1 MHTRTRT
8 SAFCER
14 RFSLPLTRSSF
25 SILSLSLSLYPSINP
40 SHPLSVSFTHT
51 HFLSL
56 SPSPTRTFSLC
67 LTLFLSFLLI
77 PTHCCFWAKQD
88 WSSFIFCKRLCW
100 LCQDLSRWVMIR
112 TILARTWKKL
122 KKKSQNVL
130 FQNRIIAPREKNPK
144 EREREGRH
152 MFPCWNLCGDNN
164 WWMRYISRNYSCCL
178 NATCYFANHDRMRT
192 ST

>member
-1 MHTRTRT
+1 MNIKCLFAYDHDWQSSMLHSSNKSNYEKCTSFINCYPHTDVNRETYVGLLSLFVSLFVPFFLSPVKLTFSCQHQLSHSATLRAHTNPSTHIDTHMHTRTRT

-25 SILSLSLSLYPSINP
+25 SILSLSLSLYPSVYP

-77 PTHCCFWAKQD
+77 PTHCCF
-88 WSSFIFCKRLCW
+88 
-100 LCQDLSRWVMIR
+100 
-112 TILARTWKKL
+112 
-122 KKKSQNVL
+122 
-130 FQNRIIAPREKNPK
+130 
-144 EREREGRH
+144 
-152 MFPCWNLCGDNN
+152 
-164 WWMRYISRNYSCCL
+164 
-178 NATCYFANHDRMRT
+178 
-192 ST
+192 